1 MRIADHTKFV
11 EERRR
16 YLLVHTCEGCVY
28 RDHDRD
34 ACAHGY
40 PDAMHREAA
49 FEADGAGDGMFCKEF
64 ELA

>member
-1 MRIADHTKFV
+1 VRIFDR
-11 EERRR
+11 ERFATERKR
-16 YLLVHTCEGCVY
+16 FALAHTCEHCVY

-40 PDAMHREAA
+40 PDAVHREDA
-49 FEADGAGDGMFCKEF
+49 FEGPRAGGTFCKEF